1 VKPFHRI
8 TLAIGLICCLL
19 LTACTSPVAGTVSSQ
34 AHKTLYQVS
43 TLNSLSAGNFDGIKT
58 VQEVLQEGDFGLGTF
73 DGLNGEMVLL
83 DGQMYQVKD
92 SGKVEIPTASTKLP
106 FAAVTFFN
114 ADRSEAISQAQNF
127 NALKADLDP
136 MILNKDRFY
145 AIRVD
150 GFFNQI
156 QVRSES
162 KQQKPYLSLTDALKN
177 QDVFND
183 KNVKGTL
190 VGFWCPNDIGT
201 LNVVGY
207 HFHFIS
213 DDHSQG
219 GHVLDVSIN
228 TATVKLDEISFV
240 SIDLGDDAP

>member
-1 VKPFHRI
+1 M
-8 TLAIGLICCLL
+8 
-19 LTACTSPVAGTVSSQ
+19 
-34 AHKTLYQVS
+34 
-43 TLNSLSAGNFDGIKT
+43 
-58 VQEVLQEGDFGLGTF
+58 
-73 DGLNGEMVLL
+73 NGEMILL

-92 SGKVEIPTASTKLP
+92 SGKVQIPAASTKLP

-114 ADRSEAISQAQNF
+114 ADYSEDINQVQNF
-127 NALKADLDP
+127 DALKAAIDQ
-136 MILNKDRFY
+136 MIVKKDRFY

-150 GFFNQI
+150 GVFNQI

-162 KQQKPYLSLTDALKN
+162 QQQKPYPSLTDALKN
-177 QDVFND
+177 QDVFNY

-213 DDHSQG
+213 DDYSQG
-219 GHVLDVSIN
+219 GHVLDVNIN

-240 SIDLGDDAP
+240 SIDLGDGAP

>member
-1 VKPFHRI
+1 VKPYHRI
-8 TLAIGLICCLL
+8 AFAIGLVFCLL
-19 LTACTSPVAGTVSSQ
+19 LTACTSPLAGIVSSQ

-92 SGKVEIPTASTKLP
+92 SGKVEIPTASTTLP

-114 ADRSEAISQAQNF
+114 ADRSEDISQAQNF
-127 NALKADLDP
+127 NALKADLDQL
-136 MILNKDRFY
+136 ILNKDRFY

-150 GFFNQI
+150 GVFNQI

-162 KQQKPYLSLTDALKN
+162 QQQKPYPSLTDALKN
-177 QDVFND
+177 QDVFNY

-190 VGFWCPNDIGT
+190 VGFWCPDDIGT

-213 DDHSQG
+213 DDRSQG

>member
-1 VKPFHRI
+1 VKPSRHI
-8 TLAIGLICCLL
+8 TLAIGLVFCLL
-19 LTACTSPVAGTVSSQ
+19 LTACTSPVAGIGVPQ
-34 AHKTLYQVS
+34 AQKTLYQVS

-58 VQEVLQEGDFGLGTF
+58 VQEVLQEGNFGLGTF
-73 DGLNGEMVLL
+73 DGLNGEMILL

-92 SGKVEIPTASTKLP
+92 SGKVEIPGAPSKLP
-106 FAAVTFFN
+106 FAAVTFFQ
-114 ADRSEAISQAQNF
+114 ADHSEDISHVQNLD
-127 NALKADLDP
+127 ALKADIDQ
-136 MILNKDRFY
+136 MIVKKDRFY

-150 GFFNQI
+150 GVFNQI

-162 KQQKPYLSLTDALKN
+162 QQQKPYPSLTDALKN
-177 QDVFND
+177 QDVFIY

-201 LNVVGY
+201 LNVTGY

-240 SIDLGDDAP
+240 SIDLGDGAP

>member
-1 VKPFHRI
+1 VKPPHRI
-8 TLAIGLICCLL
+8 TLAIGLVFCLL
-19 LTACTSPVAGTVSSQ
+19 LTACTIPVASIAASQ
-34 AHKTLYQVS
+34 AQKTIYQVS

-58 VQEVLQEGDFGLGTF
+58 VQEVLQEGNFGLGTF
-73 DGLNGEMVLL
+73 DGLNGEMILL

-92 SGKVEIPTASTKLP
+92 SGKVEIPAASTKLP
-106 FAAVTFFN
+106 FAAVTFFE
-114 ADRSEAISQAQNF
+114 ADRSADISQVQDF
-127 NALKADLDP
+127 DALKAAIDQ
-136 MILNKDRFY
+136 MIVKKDRFY

-150 GFFNQI
+150 GVFNQI

-162 KQQKPYLSLTDALKN
+162 QQQKPYPNLTDAFKN
-177 QDVFND
+177 QDVFNY

-207 HFHFIS
+207 HFHFFS

-219 GHVLDVSIN
+219 GHVLDVGIN

-240 SIDLGDDAP
+240 NIDLGDGAP